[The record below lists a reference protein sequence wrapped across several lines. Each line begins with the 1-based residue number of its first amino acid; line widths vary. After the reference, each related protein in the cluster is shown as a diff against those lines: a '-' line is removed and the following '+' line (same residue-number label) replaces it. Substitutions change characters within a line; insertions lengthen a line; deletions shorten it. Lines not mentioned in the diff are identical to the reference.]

1 MKAVPI
7 LAALVALGSSSAAE
21 RSVHDV
27 LMDEIERQV
36 RLPAGARPLHEYGR
50 YYAFEASDRVK
61 AVYLLPD
68 EAAGPLPAELACE
81 QVVALANGFT
91 TRAIPCPP
99 EPAAS
104 HSPKAGE
111 RRWLADSGALPIV
124 FDGGCTIVHLAFDLE
139 TRKIDNVFCNGSV

>member
-7 LAALVALGSSSAAE
+7 LAALVTLGSSSAAE
-21 RSVHDV
+21 RPVHDV

-68 EAAGPLPAELACE
+68 EPAGLLPAEWACE
-81 QVVALANGFT
+81 QVVALGNGST

-99 EPAAS
+99 EPATS
-104 HSPKAGE
+104 LSLEAGA
-111 RRWLADSGALPIV
+111 RRWLADSEALPIV
-124 FDGGCTIVHLAFDLE
+124 FDGGCTIVHLAYDLE
-139 TRKIDNVFCNGSV
+139 TGKIEHVFCNGSV